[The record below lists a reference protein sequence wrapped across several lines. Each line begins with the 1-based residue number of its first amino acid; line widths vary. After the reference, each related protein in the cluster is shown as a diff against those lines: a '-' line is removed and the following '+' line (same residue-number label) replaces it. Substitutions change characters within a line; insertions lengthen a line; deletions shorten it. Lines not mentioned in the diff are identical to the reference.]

1 MESLPFFPPM
11 LKLVYPFC
19 RRFRNSPV
27 CVNTTVCLYSSFLF
41 YKSNFIHMYAFTKI
55 FFIQHYAILFLREI
69 SVDVT

>member
-41 YKSNFIHMYAFTKI
+41 YKSNFIPYVCFYQD
-55 FFIQHYAILFLREI
+55 FFHSTLCHFVFERDLG
-69 SVDVT
+69 